1 MSIKVALRVKPRT
14 KLNGNNDIYGFLRLC
29 STKYYFI
36 RKSQYSTK
44 KNVDENVV
52 YKIDPKVKPLRD
64 KILYSEYLCYE
75 KIKLGYLK
83 RLKLKQKLE
92 EIEEKDRVVRQV
104 NEPVFSVLLNRIDN
118 SNSTDFKAKNETET
132 LSDSDD
138 KESRKIIHMPY
149 AFTDS
154 FNIVDMPV
162 DKVQNIPKDTNDES
176 SLNEMYKNLYEKYLE
191 TINSIEGKEKPSFV
205 EYEETHLKEKFKN
218 LRNVAY
224 KWMDDYE
231 QYNDMQENSTD
242 WLYGSPNEN
251 TQISSVP
258 CGGCGALLHCK
269 DHALPGYLPSELFVG
284 ISEQELKQMVCQ
296 RCHFLKHYN
305 TALEVKVSS
314 EDYPELLK
322 VIKTKK
328 CAVILMID
336 LTDFPCSIWPNIGS
350 ILHPYTPVFVV
361 GNKVDLLP
369 KDSSTFENHVK
380 TCILKALE
388 NAGIGLGNI
397 KNVSL
402 ISAKTGYGVENFINK
417 LHKLWGYK
425 GI

>member
-1 MSIKVALRVKPRT
+1 MLSIKVTLYT
-14 KLNGNNDIYGFLRLC
+14 KLWTKFNKNNDIYGFLRLR
-29 STKYYFI
+29 STKYPLI
-36 RKSQYSTK
+36 QKSQYSTK
-44 KNVDENVV
+44 KNFDENVI
-52 YKIDPKVKPLRD
+52 YKIDPKVESLRD
-64 KILYSEYLCYE
+64 KILYSEYLFHE

-92 EIEEKDRVVRQV
+92 QIQERKRVMQQV
-104 NEPVFSVLLNRIDN
+104 NEPAFSVILNHIGN
-118 SNSTDFKAKNETET
+118 NNCTDFKSINETET
-132 LSDSDD
+132 LSDLGD
-138 KESRKIIHMPY
+138 KKSSKIIHMPY

-154 FNIVDMPV
+154 FKIVDMPV
-162 DKVQNIPKDTNDES
+162 ENIPKDKNDES
-176 SLNEMYKNLYEKYLE
+176 SLNEMYKTLYEKYLE
-191 TINSIEGKEKPSFV
+191 TTNSIQGKEKPSFI
-205 EYEETHLKEKFKN
+205 EYEETYREQELKN
-218 LRNVAY
+218 LQNVAS

-231 QYNDMQENSTD
+231 QYNDMQENSSD
-242 WLYGSPNEN
+242 WLYGSPNQNIE
-251 TQISSVP
+251 ISSIP

-269 DHALPGYLPSELFVG
+269 DHALPGYLPSELFLGVTND
-284 ISEQELKQMVCQ
+284 ELKSMICQ

-305 TALEVKVSS
+305 TALDVKVSS

-361 GNKVDLLP
+361 GNKIDLLP
-369 KDSSTFENHVK
+369 KDSSTFESHVK
-380 TCILKALE
+380 ECISKAIE
-388 NAGIGLGNI
+388 DAGIGEKNI
-397 KNVSL
+397 KHISL
-402 ISAKTGYGVENFINK
+402 ISAKTGYGVEQFINK